1 MMLEK
6 GRGRRR
12 DSRVRMGMWKD
23 AVSMAQRRRKKRYW
37 RRMGWEARREGEVA
51 ASGGDRGVLLL
62 VGLLGVEGKGGG
74 GESGRAGEEGVAFS
88 MRAQVR

>member
-1 MMLEK
+1 
-6 GRGRRR
+6 
-12 DSRVRMGMWKD
+12 
-23 AVSMAQRRRKKRYW
+23 
-37 RRMGWEARREGEVA
+37 MGWEARREGEVA